1 MLDIEAIINRHLA
14 DSKME
19 GKTFHEGHIAIDL
32 HNAIEE
38 IKRLREDITTF
49 SDDFVRVTSEKH
61 TSENDY
67 AWLLGTHGGA
77 ALVAEVERL
86 RLDLA
91 DIEHAYKFARDKA
104 KLLERQAVVAWL
116 RYEAELRTG
125 TNTATA
131 FRVSEGLS
139 GAADDIER
147 GEHRREEKP

>member
-1 MLDIEAIINRHLA
+1 MTIDLEDIESRI
-14 DSKME
+14 
-19 GKTFHEGHIAIDL
+19 
-32 HNAIEE
+32 
-38 IKRLREDITTF
+38 
-49 SDDFVRVTSEKH
+49 KH

-91 DIEHAYKFARDKA
+91 DIEHAYKFACDKA

-116 RYEAELRTG
+116 RE
-125 TNTATA
+125 
-131 FRVSEGLS
+131 EGSINSILS
-139 GAADDIER
+139 PLKGAADEIER